1 MELCIHFQSCKTIS
15 KIIEYNQIEYI
26 SGQSE
31 CPYEVDNPEV
41 ENPAVD
47 NSEVDKPKVDNPEVD
62 NPFVRPHQ
70 CNMTGMCKVSHKHR
84 VQNHNIGK
92 YSNILISLCLKA
104 FPIILLTFLTGKL
117 TRNYNRNRYR

>member
-1 MELCIHFQSCKTIS
+1 MS
-15 KIIEYNQIEYI
+15 KNTDFI

-31 CPYEVDNPEV
+31 CPYE
-41 ENPAVD
+41 VD

-62 NPFVRPHQ
+62 NPFVSPYQ

-104 FPIILLTFLTGKL
+104 FP
-117 TRNYNRNRYR
+117 